1 MGFSATLSRNGRT
14 ALITLEGE
22 LDALH
27 ADDFRNRVEQ
37 AANGGQIDQ
46 LVLDMTD
53 LTYMSSAGMRGLVF
67 ARQKMGED
75 IRIVL
80 VRASDSVEQT
90 IRLVSGVTDAD
101 LTRIVD
107 EAWDPPVTLG
117 VRLVSVISDGL
128 QHAGQAAF
136 IRGILLRER

>member
-1 MGFSATLSRNGRT
+1 MGFSATLSRNGRI

-53 LTYMSSAGMRGLVF
+53 LTYMSSARMRGLVF

-75 IRIVL
+75 IRIVR
-80 VRASDSVEQT
+80 VRASDCGD
-90 IRLVSGVTDAD
+90 LAD
-101 LTRIVD
+101 LGSSWHATRRTRSCTSTVVAATAQRSSSTAD
-107 EAWDPPVTLG
+107 RPPD
-117 VRLVSVISDGL
+117 R
-128 QHAGQAAF
+128 
-136 IRGILLRER
+136 LLRAAPLLLTGRRQCA

>member
-1 MGFSATLSRNGRT
+1 MGFSATLSRNGRI

-90 IRLVSGVTDAD
+90 IRLVGFHQSV
-101 LTRIVD
+101 VFSD
-107 EAWDPPVTLG
+107 EVPG
-117 VRLVSVISDGL
+117 
-128 QHAGQAAF
+128 
-136 IRGILLRER
+136 